1 MTSATVSL
9 SLGHFYFFLSSA
21 DNHETIVCCIYHKPR
36 AMNESSSE
44 SDSDPSSSSSEI
56 DSDTSDIDVDGR
68 RRQQQQQQRSH
79 NDSHGENG
87 AATTHADGH
96 SHGCND
102 LEPSSHHHHIKTP
115 SRKPK
120 RKSKK
125 RKPSPNA
132 YERVSK
138 NVKWPYWEGSRN
150 RLFIILSLVFSFI
163 NFSNSRTR
171 ATTDKIL
178 SCQITRLTF
187 IITNVTH
194 CLTLWK

>member
-1 MTSATVSL
+1 MARRQPNQTLTSGTQVDSVSETSQTAQVTGTL
-9 SLGHFYFFLSSA
+9 RLRGERTTTLTQQQEHRASGRRIRWEA
-21 DNHETIVCCIYHKPR
+21 DVIDNEGMGKKNSKVCCIYHKPR

-44 SDSDPSSSSSEI
+44 SDSDPSSSSSDI
-56 DSDTSDIDVDGR
+56 DSGDSDTSDIDVDGR
-68 RRQQQQQQRSH
+68 RRQQQQH

-138 NVKWPYWEGSRN
+138 NVK
-150 RLFIILSLVFSFI
+150 
-163 NFSNSRTR
+163 
-171 ATTDKIL
+171 
-178 SCQITRLTF
+178 
-187 IITNVTH
+187 
-194 CLTLWK
+194 